1 VKTGHLW
8 PFCERFPERF
18 LQNRVEIAAFSRD
31 GRLFQ
36 SIPNLVASARNFFV
50 MSEISKEYLIQLGK
64 WGSSRLKTA
73 EKLMT
78 PAL

>member
-1 VKTGHLW
+1 VRLVKSKNDQRVTKEYLKKSRTALSRRGRSVKTGHLW

-36 SIPNLVASARNFFV
+36 SIPKNIL
-50 MSEISKEYLIQLGK
+50 
-64 WGSSRLKTA
+64 
-73 EKLMT
+73 
-78 PAL
+78 